1 MPVVQHVDILSLAKI
16 GALFGF
22 VMGIVWGIMYGM
34 LAAAMLGRFAPGFGA
49 VGGIAVLII
58 MPVCGVIMGFIMGA
72 VHAFLYNVFA
82 GWVGGIRLEFR
93 E

>member
-1 MPVVQHVDILSLAKI
+1 MPVVQRVDLLSVAKI
-16 GALFGF
+16 GALFGL
-22 VMGIVWGIMYGM
+22 VMGIIGGIFYGM

-49 VGGIAVLII
+49 LGGIALLIVMPICGI
-58 MPVCGVIMGFIMGA
+58 MMGFIMGA

-82 GWVGGIRLEFR
+82 GWVGGIRVEFN

>member
-1 MPVVQHVDILSLAKI
+1 MPVVQRIDILSVAKI
-16 GALFGF
+16 GALFGL
-22 VMGIVWGIMYGM
+22 VMGIVWGIFYGM

-49 VGGIAVLII
+49 MGGIALLII
-58 MPVCGVIMGFIMGA
+58 MPVCGIIMGFIMGA

-82 GWVGGIRLEFR
+82 GWVGGIRLEFK

>member
-1 MPVVQHVDILSLAKI
+1 MPVLHSIDILSVAKI
-16 GALFGF
+16 GALFGL
-22 VMGIVWGIMYGM
+22 VMGIVWGIFYGM
-34 LAAAMLGRFAPGFGA
+34 LAAAMLGRLAPGFGA
-49 VGGIAVLII
+49 FGGIVLLII

-82 GWVGGIRLEFR
+82 GWVGGIRLELK